1 MFIIGFRH
9 KLANNDVKSHAMSL
23 LLNSDIVHCELIF
36 SDKKVG
42 SSCQWLGVG
51 IFNKDENRNPKH
63 WEFYEIPSFYEEK
76 AREYIQRKE
85 GLKYNWAGIFGQM
98 LMPIGLNSD
107 GFCCADLCYL
117 ALKKA
122 GLPLPNFNPE
132 SLAPSDILMMIK
144 QLNLN
149 KIYNVQ

>member
-9 KLANNDVKSHAMSL
+9 KTANNDLKSHAMSL

-51 IFNKDENRNPKH
+51 LFESEYRNQQH
-63 WEFYEIPSFYEEK
+63 WEFYEIPSYYEEK
-76 AREYIQRKE
+76 AREYIKRKT

-98 LMPIGLNSD
+98 LFPMGLSSE

-122 GLPLPNFNPE
+122 GLPLQDFNPE
-132 SLAPSDILMMIK
+132 SLAPSDILIMIK
-144 QLNLN
+144 ALKLNR
-149 KIYNVQ
+149 IYDVQ